1 MSSSK
6 KGTHVKNII
15 VELVSSGWGEGEW
28 RDARTG
34 KKKNDATFSVLTM
47 D

>member
-1 MSSSK
+1 MLSAK

-15 VELVSSGWGEGEW
+15 VELVSFGWREGEW

-34 KKKNDATFSVLTM
+34 KKKNFLSLDHVGTN
-47 D
+47 